1 LATEL
6 ADQAGTQLVAKEAW
20 LSSERSRPL
29 DTPATR
35 LADARQAL
43 MEDPAPEAAVAL
55 SVLKEGY
62 AAATAW
68 FENGPQPPHP
78 LARPDWKRTVHDRFV
93 ANTWRSLGR
102 SEIAPVGMTDVDAA
116 LFAVDEPGLPAGL
129 KAGTGLGSWK
139 LKGRVL
145 EIGEALRAL
154 EAGGPAAVVATA
166 EPR

>member
-1 LATEL
+1 MAAVVPEVMPDPFRRHGATEGLIWLTTPLVQLATEL

-35 LADARQAL
+35 LADARQEL

-68 FENGPQPPHP
+68 LAPLPP
-78 LARPDWKRTVHDRFV
+78 
-93 ANTWRSLGR
+93 
-102 SEIAPVGMTDVDAA
+102 AA
-116 LFAVDEPGLPAGL
+116 LVNSPPMMVSPGLGIRAIL
-129 KAGTGLGSWK
+129 MIMS
-139 LKGRVL
+139 VL
-145 EIGEALRAL
+145 ELPTTRIRGFMTSA
-154 EAGGPAAVVATA
+154 AGSTDGDNNQRS
-166 EPR
+166 PRQ